1 MLTRLPITRLRLSE
15 GKWWRKTGLPTIT
28 VRLCP
33 YQTQSPGHPAGGAHV
48 QTLRGTCASQAGSR
62 GADPWWLR
70 SSSSSQRFLQTL
82 FDGDDYYYIW
92 LYYIWFILTFIFN
105 QMWKLRVGV
114 VLFFFNYL
122 LRAIYLKNK
131 WQHFN
136 PGRHCTLVCP
146 MKSWMRS
153 LNQERDTIIQGWQNQ
168 RVHWNFTGSF
178 MTGSIAQ
185 NKCLFLFLPLHEIC
199 LQWQ

>member
-1 MLTRLPITRLRLSE
+1 MVWGADIAGYGFRRGTGASGHWQLPNISQVCISFASSDLMLTRLPITRLRLSE

-70 SSSSSQRFLQTL
+70 SSSSSQRSLQTL

-92 LYYIWFILTFIFN
+92 LYYIWLLLYI
-105 QMWKLRVGV
+105 
-114 VLFFFNYL
+114 VLWDIERTKY
-122 LRAIYLKNK
+122 
-131 WQHFN
+131 
-136 PGRHCTLVCP
+136 
-146 MKSWMRS
+146 
-153 LNQERDTIIQGWQNQ
+153 QEKEKP
-168 RVHWNFTGSF
+168 
-178 MTGSIAQ
+178 A
-185 NKCLFLFLPLHEIC
+185 
-199 LQWQ
+199 